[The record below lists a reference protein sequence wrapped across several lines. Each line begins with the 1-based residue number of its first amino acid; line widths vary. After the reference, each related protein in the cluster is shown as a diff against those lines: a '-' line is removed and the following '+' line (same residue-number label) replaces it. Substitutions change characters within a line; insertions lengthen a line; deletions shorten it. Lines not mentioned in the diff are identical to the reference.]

1 MTVTLKVTREGRYW
15 VGVPDGYPG
24 SCMGHSMMELMQEAQ
39 AILPFMVSGADGT
52 PIPDVVIDY
61 VFTDVPVELSN
72 DIHRY
77 RDLAAQRKELDH
89 ALSDLGARTVKRL
102 RAAVGL
108 TDEDSAAILGISR
121 QRANQLRNA

>member
-1 MTVTLKVTREGRYW
+1 
-15 VGVPDGYPG
+15 
-24 SCMGHSMMELMQEAQ
+24 MGHSMMELMQEAQ
-39 AILPFMVSGADGT
+39 AILPFMASGADGT

-89 ALSDLGARTVKRL
+89 TLSDLGARTVKRL
-102 RAAVGL
+102 RSAVGL